1 MLKAGRWPRENEQF
15 WRQIDSVVN
24 DIRYIEFTGG
34 EPFMI
39 EEHFDMLQGI
49 VDRGIAGQVEIHY
62 NTNGTQWPAAAE
74 HIWKHF
80 KTVEI
85 AFSIDDLCE
94 RFEYQ
99 RTGASW
105 ADVQDNVQRF
115 RELKKKYSNIQ
126 LQCCSTV
133 NIFNVRYIDRLA
145 DWISVQ
151 GFDFVYW
158 NIMHDA
164 PYFSIAALP
173 EAAKQAIADHLKT
186 ALYSPKYRKDFDSI
200 VDFMMQG
207 QSTDGTETLYQI
219 QKLDQRREQ
228 NLKTVAPELAELLNY
243 VKA

>member
-1 MLKAGRWPRENEQF
+1 MLKAGRWPRENAQF
-15 WRQIDSVVN
+15 WTQIDSVVN

-39 EEHFDMLQGI
+39 EEHFSMLQGI
-49 VDRGIAGQVEIHY
+49 VDRGIASQVEIHY
-62 NTNGTQWPAAAE
+62 NTNGTQWPADAE
-74 HIWKHF
+74 HIWRHF

-99 RTGASW
+99 RTGAKW
-105 ADVQDNVQRF
+105 TDVQRNLKLF
-115 RELKKKYSNIQ
+115 RQLRQQYSNIQ

-133 NIFNVRYIDRLA
+133 NIFNVLYIDQLA
-145 DWISVQ
+145 HWISVQ

-164 PYFSIAALP
+164 PYFSIASLP
-173 EAAKQAIADHLKT
+173 DHAKQAIAEHLNSVVTGYK
-186 ALYSPKYRKDFDSI
+186 KDFAGI
-200 VDFMMQG
+200 VDFMIG
-207 QSTDGTETLYQI
+207 GISTDGTETCQQI

-228 NLKTVAPELAELLNY
+228 NLADVAPELARLLNY